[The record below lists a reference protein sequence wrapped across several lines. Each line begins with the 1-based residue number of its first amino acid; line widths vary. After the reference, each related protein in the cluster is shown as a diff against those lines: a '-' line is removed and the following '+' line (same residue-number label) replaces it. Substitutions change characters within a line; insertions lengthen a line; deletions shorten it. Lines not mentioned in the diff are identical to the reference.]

1 MNMLLRVFLCT
12 FLLAL
17 LAATAGA
24 ATYTVT
30 KIADTNDG
38 TCDSDCSFREAIG
51 AANATTDDDII
62 AFSGLFS
69 TPQTIT
75 LAGSEIVMTL
85 NGTLTVNGPGADK
98 LTISGNNSSR
108 IISVNRAIANISGIT
123 FTAGNGVGAQDS
135 GRAGAIYNW
144 GGTTIISD
152 SVLTGN
158 SANLGG
164 ALNNSASNQPT
175 PAVPG
180 NLTLIRC
187 EVENNTATSSG
198 GSLQNFST
206 SSLTISDSS
215 FTGNA
220 STGGTIG
227 GGAIAV
233 NGMVRISNSTFSGNS
248 AAASGGGIQSNG
260 SLLLLT
266 NVTIS
271 GNTSGSNGGGLHRG
285 TTNVNGFIRNSIIA
299 GNNGTAA
306 SPDVTNSANGLASQG
321 NNIIGNVGTSTG
333 WIASDL
339 QNTNPLLSPLGNHG
353 GQGMTFALL
362 SGSPALNAGQNCV
375 VDLTCAA
382 NNPPAAIT
390 TDQRGATRPTEKIVD
405 IGAFENPSTY
415 TAILSDARVNQSY
428 DEVIAPNNGVFTY
441 SVTSG
446 SLPPGLQLAT
456 AFSAYEKG
464 SASPSAVV
472 SVNGTPTQTGTFNFA
487 ITMTNG
493 TNSAVVN
500 YQITVAGATAAVPV
514 GGRVF
519 TSPGRGLY
527 AASVTITDGASFTRT
542 VRTNQFGYYR
552 FDGIPSLQTYTVS
565 VSAKR
570 YDYQPQVVNVT
581 GAIDNL
587 NFSPVF
593 SALR

>member
-1 MNMLLRVFLCT
+1 MNMLSRVFLCI

-17 LAATAGA
+17 LAASAGA
-24 ATYTVT
+24 ATFTVT

-38 TCDSDCSFREAIG
+38 TCDADCSFREAVT
-51 AANATTDDDII
+51 AANTAGSDDVID
-62 AFSGLFS
+62 FSPLFAS
-69 TPQTIT
+69 SQTIT
-75 LAGSEIVMTL
+75 LSGTEIVIVS

-98 LTISGNNSSR
+98 LVLDGNLASR
-108 IISVNRAIANISGIT
+108 IISLSPGTTATIDGVR
-123 FTAGNGVGAQDS
+123 FTRGNGVGAV
-135 GRAGAIYNW
+135 NN
-144 GGTTIISD
+144 
-152 SVLTGN
+152 N
-158 SANLGG
+158 SGG
-164 ALNNSASNQPT
+164 ALQTNG
-175 PAVPG
+175 G
-180 NLTLIRC
+180 NLTLSNSIVTGNTTSGSAGGIRNSGAGSVLTIINC
-187 EVENNTATSSG
+187 VFSNNTAGSSG
-198 GSLQNFST
+198 GALQNFST
-206 SSLTISDSS
+206 SVLSISNSS
-215 FTGNA
+215 FTGNTSGG
-220 STGGTIG
+220 STGG
-227 GGAIAV
+227 GAMQL
-233 NGMVRISNSTFSGNS
+233 NGMARITNSTFSGNN
-248 AAASGGGIQSNG
+248 APGASGGAIQSNG

-271 GNTSGSNGGGLHRG
+271 GNTSTNNGGGLHRG

-321 NNIIGNVGTSTG
+321 NNIIGVVGTSTG

-339 QNTNPLLSPLGNHG
+339 QNTDPLLSPLGNYG
-353 GQGMTFALL
+353 SRGMTFALL

-375 VDLTCAA
+375 VDLSCAA

-405 IGAFENPSTY
+405 IGAFENSSTY

-441 SVTSG
+441 SVTNG
-446 SLPPGLQLAT
+446 SLPPGLQLTT

-464 SASPSAVV
+464 SASPSAIV
-472 SVNGTPTQTGTFNFA
+472 SINGTPTQTGTFNFA
-487 ITMTNG
+487 ITVTNG

-500 YQITVAGATAAVPV
+500 YQITVTGAAAAVPV

-519 TSPGRGLY
+519 SSPGRGLY

-570 YDYQPQVVNVT
+570 YNYQPQVVSVT
-581 GAIDNL
+581 GAIDDL
-587 NFSPVF
+587 NFSPIP
-593 SALR
+593 